1 MPREARIE
9 RSQYREGSPQR
20 CGHSTKTQHGPRRQ
34 VEMRGQTGCAQPAA
48 RCPLAV
54 TGKHT
59 TLHYWLF
66 YASRQGGGCYTYWE
80 GWGREGGPRD
90 LCTRRHW
97 GALTSLWPRRGG
109 LGGTGSGLRRRNGT
123 W

>member
-66 YASRQGGGCYTYWE
+66 YASRRGGGCYTYGE
-80 GWGREGGPRD
+80 GWGREGGPREFY
-90 LCTRRHW
+90 
-97 GALTSLWPRRGG
+97 AQ
-109 LGGTGSGLRRRNGT
+109 GGTGGL
-123 W
+123 